1 MSRSWVLIEVLLNVL
16 ASNNNKLKY
25 LGKVSVTSSYM
36 PYIVTSSLTD
46 WTHTQS
52 YLCNIDPVSEASS
65 FTNDK
70 L

>member
-25 LGKVSVTSSYM
+25 LVKVSVTSSYM

-46 WTHTQS
+46 WTHTQN
-52 YLCNIDPVSEASS
+52 YPCNIDPVSEASS